1 MGAVKKKLMKK
12 VKNEGRKT
20 KKELEEQLKS
30 SNFWTIAFRTM
41 ALISFYY
48 ATSIGL
54 TFYQSWLL
62 KVATFN
68 IVLP

>member
-1 MGAVKKKLMKK
+1 MGAVKKKLKK
-12 VKNEGRKT
+12 VKSEGRKT
-20 KKELEEQLKS
+20 KNELAEQMKS
-30 SNFWTIAFRTM
+30 SNFWTITIRTL

-62 KVATFN
+62 KVLF
-68 IVLP
+68 